1 MHYIYMEELY
11 MIKGHVAI
19 ELHNHKTGL
28 RDRIEGDNMITNALG
43 YAIPNVIGANYS
55 ADNIMPIYQKAL
67 GSLMLFDGLLTEDKS
82 NIFFPSEAHLV
93 ASANRNL
100 NTTDSDRGSLNAAE
114 SYKTDTGYQ
123 SVWDFSTSQAN
134 GTIKSLALTL
144 NAYNKDQ
151 YSAIAYNFV
160 SPFIRYGIKNDKGE
174 TSFSPYPLC
183 YDADNQ
189 MLYYISTSK
198 GGTQSYQEED
208 ESGKKVT
215 KYKTECHV
223 IKTYVPTSQFKLADK
238 SNNAELGEEVAT
250 FCLETGTSYID
261 VRGAIRNG
269 YDGYAYM
276 CTPRGTEGKVELYKL
291 KVSDYSFEL
300 SELISFDCKSTKMY
314 NQWGYSTV
322 SKGYAYIISLEKK
335 SIYIVNLANPVDV
348 SECVLPNDLTIYDK
362 LTALKNGGVAFSTQ
376 KRISGTSSYEYRGAI
391 CYPDGKIIVSKYYA
405 TNTSTSYPILY
416 PPRLFTDNLMTFGFD
431 AYSSS
436 YLSRGALVNNYLGTI
451 YNLPQPIVKT
461 AASSM
466 KVVYTLTDI
475 D

>member
-28 RDRIEGDNMITNALG
+28 RDRIEGDNMVTNALG

-55 ADNIMPIYQKAL
+55 ANSIMPICQKAL

-100 NTTDSDRGSLNAAE
+100 NTTDSDRGSLNVAE

-144 NAYNKDQ
+144 NSYDKNHE
-151 YSAIAYNFV
+151 SAIAYNFV
-160 SPFIRYGIKNDKGE
+160 SPFTKYGVKDDNGN
-174 TSFSPYPLC
+174 TSFSLYPLC
-183 YDADNQ
+183 YDVDNQ

-198 GGTQSYQEED
+198 GGKQSYQEED

-238 SNNAELGEEVAT
+238 SDNAELGEEVAT
-250 FCLETGTSYID
+250 FYLETGTSYAD

-276 CTPRGTEGKVELYKL
+276 CTPIGTEGEVELYKL
-291 KVSDYSFEL
+291 KISDYSFEL
-300 SELISFDCKSTKMY
+300 SEPISFDCKSTKMY
-314 NQWGYSTV
+314 NKWGYSTV

-348 SECVLPNDLTIYDK
+348 SECVLPNDLTIYDN

-376 KRISGTSSYEYRGAI
+376 KRISDTSNYEYREAI
-391 CYPDGKIIVSKYYA
+391 CYPDGKMIVSKCY
-405 TNTSTSYPILY
+405 TTSIGESYPIFY
-416 PPRLFTDNLMTFGFD
+416 PPRLFADNLMTFGFD
-431 AYSSS
+431 AYSG

>member
-1 MHYIYMEELY
+1 
-11 MIKGHVAI
+11 
-19 ELHNHKTGL
+19 
-28 RDRIEGDNMITNALG
+28 
-43 YAIPNVIGANYS
+43 
-55 ADNIMPIYQKAL
+55 
-67 GSLMLFDGLLTEDKS
+67 MLFDGLLTEDKS

-100 NTTDSDRGSLNAAE
+100 NTIDSDRGSLNIAE

-144 NAYNKDQ
+144 NSYDKNQ
-151 YSAIAYNFV
+151 ESAIAYNFV
-160 SPFIRYGIKNDKGE
+160 SPFIRYGIKNDNGS
-174 TSFSPYPLC
+174 TSFYPYPLC

-189 MLYYISTSK
+189 VLYYISDSK
-198 GGTQSYQEED
+198 GGTQSYQD
-208 ESGKKVT
+208 ENGKKVT

-223 IKTYVPTSQFKLADK
+223 IKAYVPTSQFKLADK

-250 FCLETGTSYID
+250 FYLETGTSSAD

-276 CTPRGTEGKVELYKL
+276 CTPIGTEGEVELYKL
-291 KVSDYSFEL
+291 KISDYSFEL
-300 SELISFDCKSTKMY
+300 SEPINFTCKSTKMY
-314 NQWGYSTV
+314 NHWGDSTV
-322 SKGYAYIISLEKK
+322 SKGYAYIISLEEK

-348 SECVLPNDLTIYDK
+348 SECTLPNDLVVYGR
-362 LTALKNGGVAFSTQ
+362 LTALKNGGVAFVTQ
-376 KRISGTSSYEYRGAI
+376 KPISGTSSHEYRVAI
-391 CYPDGKIIVSKYYA
+391 CYPDGKIIVSKYYR
-405 TNTSTSYPILY
+405 TGMNPSYPIFY
-416 PPRLFTDNLMTFGFD
+416 PPRLFTDNLMTFGFN
-431 AYSSS
+431 AYES
-436 YLSRGALVNNYLGTI
+436 YLSQGALVNNYLGTI

>member
-1 MHYIYMEELY
+1 

-55 ADNIMPIYQKAL
+55 ADNIMPICQKAL
-67 GSLMLFDGLLTEDKS
+67 GSVMLFDGLLTEDKN

-100 NTTDSDRGSLNAAE
+100 NTTDSDRGSLNVAE

-144 NAYNKDQ
+144 NAYNKDP

-160 SPFIRYGIKNDKGE
+160 SPFVRYGIKDDNGS
-174 TSFSPYPLC
+174 TLFSSYPLC

-189 MLYYISTSK
+189 MLYYISNSK
-198 GGTQSYQEED
+198 GGIQRYQEED
-208 ESGKKVT
+208 DNGEKVT

-223 IKTYVPTSQFKLADK
+223 IKAYVPTSQFKLADK

-250 FCLETGTSYID
+250 FYLETGTSYAD

-276 CTPRGTEGKVELYKL
+276 CTPSEIEGKVELYKL
-291 KVSDYSFEL
+291 KISDYSFEL
-300 SELISFDCKSTKMY
+300 SEPINFTCKSTKMY
-314 NQWGYSTV
+314 NHWSYSTV

-348 SECVLPNDLTIYDK
+348 SECTLPNDLAIYNR
-362 LTALKNGGVAFSTQ
+362 LMALKNGGVAFSTQ
-376 KRISGTSSYEYRGAI
+376 KRIGDTSNYEYREAI
-391 CYPDGKIIVSKYYA
+391 CYPDGKIIVSKYYE
-405 TNTSTSYPILY
+405 TSASSSYPIFY
-416 PPRLFTDNLMTFGFD
+416 PPRLFTDNLMAFGFE

-436 YLSRGALVNNYLGTI
+436 YLSLGALINNYLGTI
-451 YNLPQPIVKT
+451 HNLPQPIVKT

>member
-1 MHYIYMEELY
+1 

-28 RDRIEGDNMITNALG
+28 RDRIEGDNMVTNALN

-55 ADNIMPIYQKAL
+55 ADNIMPICQKAL
-67 GSLMLFDGLLTEDKS
+67 GSVMLFDGILTEDKN

-100 NTTDSDRGSLNAAE
+100 NTTDSDRGSLNTAE
-114 SYKTDTGYQ
+114 TYKTDTGYQ

-144 NAYNKDQ
+144 NSYSRNSD
-151 YSAIAYNFV
+151 SAIAYNFV
-160 SPFIRYGIKNDKGE
+160 SPFTRYGIKDDNGS

-198 GGTQSYQEED
+198 GGIQSYQEENAD
-208 ESGKKVT
+208 GKKVT
-215 KYKTECHV
+215 KYRTECHV
-223 IKTYVPTSQFKLADK
+223 IKTYVPTSQFKLADY
-238 SNNAELGEEVAT
+238 SNNSELGEEVAT
-250 FCLETGTSYID
+250 FYLESGTSYID
-261 VRGAIRNG
+261 LRGAIRNG

-276 CTPRGTEGKVELYKL
+276 CTPAGTEGDVELYKL
-291 KVSDYSFEL
+291 KISDYSFEL
-300 SELISFDCKSTKMY
+300 SEPINFTCKSTKMY
-314 NQWGYSTV
+314 NYWGYSTV

-335 SIYIVNLANPVDV
+335 SLYIVNLANPVDV
-348 SECVLPNDLTIYDK
+348 SESVLPNDLTIYDK
-362 LTALKNGGVAFSTQ
+362 LMALKNGGVAFSTQ
-376 KRISGTSSYEYRGAI
+376 KRISGTSDYEYREAI
-391 CYPDGKIIVSKYYA
+391 CYPDGKIIVSKYYR
-405 TNTSTSYPILY
+405 TSISSSYPIFY
-416 PPRLFTDNLMTFGFD
+416 PPRLFADNLMTFGSS
-431 AYSSS
+431 AYNSH
-436 YLSRGALVNNYLGTI
+436 LSKGALVNNYLGTI

>member
-1 MHYIYMEELY
+1 

-28 RDRIEGDNMITNALG
+28 RDRIEGDNMVTNALN

-55 ADNIMPIYQKAL
+55 ADNIMPICQKAL
-67 GSLMLFDGLLTEDKS
+67 GSVMLFDGILTEDKN

-100 NTTDSDRGSLNAAE
+100 NTTDSDRGSLNTAE
-114 SYKTDTGYQ
+114 TYKTDTGYQ

-144 NAYNKDQ
+144 NSYSKNSD
-151 YSAIAYNFV
+151 SAIAYNFV
-160 SPFIRYGIKNDKGE
+160 SPFTRYGIKDDNGS

-183 YDADNQ
+183 YDVDNQ

-198 GGTQSYQEED
+198 GGVKSYQEED
-208 ESGKKVT
+208 GDGKKVT
-215 KYKTECHV
+215 KYRTECHV
-223 IKTYVPTSQFKLADK
+223 IKTYVPTSQFKLADY
-238 SNNAELGEEVAT
+238 SDNRELGEEVAT
-250 FCLETGTSYID
+250 FYLESGTSYVD
-261 VRGAIRNG
+261 LRGAIRNG

-276 CTPRGTEGKVELYKL
+276 CTPIGTKGDVEIYKL
-291 KVSDYSFEL
+291 KISDYSFEL
-300 SELISFDCKSTKMY
+300 SEPINFTCKSTKMY
-314 NQWGYSTV
+314 NYWGYSTV

-335 SIYIVNLANPVDV
+335 SLYIVNLANPVDV
-348 SECVLPNDLTIYDK
+348 SESVLPNDLTIYDK
-362 LTALKNGGVAFSTQ
+362 LMALKNGGVAFSTR
-376 KRISGTSSYEYRGAI
+376 KRISGTSDYEYREAI
-391 CYPDGKIIVSKYYA
+391 CYPDGKIIVSKYYR
-405 TNTSTSYPILY
+405 TSISSSYPIFY
-416 PPRLFTDNLMTFGFD
+416 PPRLFADNLMTFGSS
-431 AYSSS
+431 AYNSS
-436 YLSRGALVNNYLGTI
+436 LSKGALVNNYLGTI

>member
-1 MHYIYMEELY
+1 

-28 RDRIEGDNMITNALG
+28 RDRIEGDNMVTNALN

-55 ADNIMPIYQKAL
+55 ADNIMPICQKAL
-67 GSLMLFDGLLTEDKS
+67 GSVMLFDGILTEDKN

-100 NTTDSDRGSLNAAE
+100 NTTDSDRGSLNTAE
-114 SYKTDTGYQ
+114 TYKTDTGYQ

-144 NAYNKDQ
+144 NSYSRNSD
-151 YSAIAYNFV
+151 SAIAYNFV
-160 SPFIRYGIKNDKGE
+160 SPFTRYGIKDDDGS

-189 MLYYISTSK
+189 MLYYISASK
-198 GGTQSYQEED
+198 GGTQSYQEENAD
-208 ESGKKVT
+208 GKKVT
-215 KYKTECHV
+215 KYRTECHV

-238 SNNAELGEEVAT
+238 SDNRELGEEVAT
-250 FCLETGTSYID
+250 FYLESGTSYID
-261 VRGAIRNG
+261 LRGAIRNG

-276 CTPRGTEGKVELYKL
+276 CTPMGTEGKVEIYKL
-291 KVSDYSFEL
+291 KISDYSFEL
-300 SELISFDCKSTKMY
+300 SEPINFTCKSTKMY
-314 NQWGYSTV
+314 NYWGYSTV

-348 SECVLPNDLTIYDK
+348 SESVLPNDLTIYDK
-362 LTALKNGGVAFSTQ
+362 LMALKNGGVAFSTW
-376 KRISGTSSYEYRGAI
+376 KRISGTSDDEYREAI
-391 CYPDGKIIVSKYYA
+391 CYPDGKIIVSKYYR
-405 TNTSTSYPILY
+405 TNTSQSYPIFY
-416 PPRLFTDNLMTFGFD
+416 PPRLFADNLMTFGSN
-431 AYSSS
+431 AYDG

>member
-1 MHYIYMEELY
+1 

-28 RDRIEGDNMITNALG
+28 RDRIEGDNMVTNALN

-55 ADNIMPIYQKAL
+55 ADNIMPICQKAL
-67 GSLMLFDGLLTEDKS
+67 GSVMLFDGILTEDKN

-100 NTTDSDRGSLNAAE
+100 NTTDSDRGSLNTAE
-114 SYKTDTGYQ
+114 TYKTDTGYQ

-144 NAYNKDQ
+144 NSYSRNSD
-151 YSAIAYNFV
+151 SAIAYNFV
-160 SPFIRYGIKNDKGE
+160 SPFTRYGIKDDDGS

-189 MLYYISTSK
+189 MLYYISASK
-198 GGTQSYQEED
+198 GGIQSYQEED
-208 ESGKKVT
+208 GDGKKVT
-215 KYKTECHV
+215 KYRTECHV

-238 SNNAELGEEVAT
+238 SDNRELGEEVAT
-250 FCLETGTSYID
+250 FYLESGTSYVD
-261 VRGAIRNG
+261 LRGAIRNG

-276 CTPRGTEGKVELYKL
+276 CTPAGTKGDVEIYKL
-291 KVSDYSFEL
+291 KISDYSFEL
-300 SELISFDCKSTKMY
+300 SEPINFTCKSTKMY
-314 NQWGYSTV
+314 NYWGYSTV

-335 SIYIVNLANPVDV
+335 SLYIVNLANPVDV
-348 SECVLPNDLTIYDK
+348 SESVLPNDLTIYDS
-362 LTALKNGGVAFSTQ
+362 LMALKNGGVAFSTR
-376 KRISGTSSYEYRGAI
+376 KRISGTSDDEYREAI
-391 CYPDGKIIVSKYYA
+391 CYPDGKIIVSKYYR
-405 TNTSTSYPILY
+405 TGISQSYPIFY
-416 PPRLFTDNLMTFGFD
+416 PPRLFADNLMTFGSY
-431 AYSSS
+431 AYSG

>member
-1 MHYIYMEELY
+1 

-28 RDRIEGDNMITNALG
+28 RDRIEGDNMVTNALN

-55 ADNIMPIYQKAL
+55 ADNIMPICQKAL
-67 GSLMLFDGLLTEDKS
+67 GSVMLFDGILTEDKN

-100 NTTDSDRGSLNAAE
+100 NTTDSDRGSLNTAE
-114 SYKTDTGYQ
+114 TYKTDTGYQ

-144 NAYNKDQ
+144 NSYSRNSD
-151 YSAIAYNFV
+151 SAIAYNFV
-160 SPFIRYGIKNDKGE
+160 SPFTRYGIKDDNGS

-189 MLYYISTSK
+189 MLYYISASK
-198 GGTQSYQEED
+198 GGIQSYQEED
-208 ESGKKVT
+208 SDGKKVT
-215 KYKTECHV
+215 KYRTECHV

-238 SNNAELGEEVAT
+238 SDNRELGEEVAT
-250 FCLETGTSYID
+250 FYLESGTSYID
-261 VRGAIRNG
+261 LRGAIRNG

-276 CTPRGTEGKVELYKL
+276 CTPIGTEGDVEIYKL
-291 KVSDYSFEL
+291 KISDYSFEL
-300 SELISFDCKSTKMY
+300 SEPINFTCKSTKMY
-314 NQWGYSTV
+314 NYWGYSTV

-335 SIYIVNLANPVDV
+335 SLYIVNLANPVDV
-348 SECVLPNDLTIYDK
+348 SESVLPNDLTIYGN
-362 LTALKNGGVAFSTQ
+362 LMALKNGGVAFSTR
-376 KRISGTSSYEYRGAI
+376 KRISGTSDDEYREAI
-391 CYPDGKIIVSKYYA
+391 CYPDGKIIVSKYYR
-405 TNTSTSYPILY
+405 TSISSSYPIFY
-416 PPRLFTDNLMTFGFD
+416 PPRLFADNLMTFGSS
-431 AYSSS
+431 AYNSS
-436 YLSRGALVNNYLGTI
+436 LSKGALVNNYLGTI

>member
-1 MHYIYMEELY
+1 

-28 RDRIEGDNMITNALG
+28 RDRIEGDNMITNALN

-55 ADNIMPIYQKAL
+55 ADNIMPICQKAL
-67 GSLMLFDGLLTEDKS
+67 GSVMLFDGILTEDKN

-100 NTTDSDRGSLNAAE
+100 NTTDSDRGSLNTAE
-114 SYKTDTGYQ
+114 TYKTDTGYQ

-144 NAYNKDQ
+144 NSYSKNSD
-151 YSAIAYNFV
+151 SAIAYNFV
-160 SPFIRYGIKNDKGE
+160 SPFTRYGIKDDNGS

-208 ESGKKVT
+208 GDGKKVT
-215 KYKTECHV
+215 KYRTECHV

-238 SNNAELGEEVAT
+238 SDNRELGEEVAT
-250 FCLETGTSYID
+250 FYLESGTSYVD
-261 VRGAIRNG
+261 LRGAIRNG

-276 CTPRGTEGKVELYKL
+276 CTPAGTKGDVEIYKL
-291 KVSDYSFEL
+291 KISDYSFEL
-300 SELISFDCKSTKMY
+300 SEPINFTCKSTKMY
-314 NQWGYSTV
+314 NYWGYSTV

-335 SIYIVNLANPVDV
+335 SLYIVNLANPVDV
-348 SECVLPNDLTIYDK
+348 SESVLPNDLTIYGN
-362 LTALKNGGVAFSTQ
+362 LMALKNGGVAFSTR
-376 KRISGTSSYEYRGAI
+376 KRISGTSDDEYREAI
-391 CYPDGKIIVSKYYA
+391 CYPDGKIIVSKYYR
-405 TNTSTSYPILY
+405 TSISQSYPIFY
-416 PPRLFTDNLMTFGFD
+416 PPRLFADNLMTFGSN
-431 AYSSS
+431 AYNG

>member
-1 MHYIYMEELY
+1 
-11 MIKGHVAI
+11 MIKGHVTI

-67 GSLMLFDGLLTEDKS
+67 GSLMLFDGLLTEDKN

-144 NAYNKDQ
+144 NSYDKNQ
-151 YSAIAYNFV
+151 ESAIAYNFV
-160 SPFIRYGIKNDKGE
+160 SPFIRYGIKNDNGS
-174 TSFSPYPLC
+174 TSFYPYPLC

-189 MLYYISTSK
+189 VLYYISDSK

-208 ESGKKVT
+208 ENGKKVK

-223 IKTYVPTSQFKLADK
+223 IKAYVPTSQFKLADE

-250 FCLETGTSYID
+250 FYLETGTSNID
-261 VRGAIRNG
+261 VREAIRNG

-276 CTPRGTEGKVELYKL
+276 CTPIGTEGEVELYKL
-291 KVSDYSFEL
+291 KISDYSFEL
-300 SELISFDCKSTKMY
+300 SEPINFTCKSTKMY
-314 NQWGYSTV
+314 NYWGNSTV

-348 SECVLPNDLTIYDK
+348 SECTLPNDLVVYNR
-362 LTALKNGGVAFSTQ
+362 LTALKNGGVAFSVQ
-376 KRISGTSSYEYRGAI
+376 KPISGTSSYEYREAI
-391 CYPDGKIIVSKYYA
+391 CYPDGKIIVSKYY
-405 TNTSTSYPILY
+405 TTGMSTIYPILY
-416 PPRLFTDNLMTFGFD
+416 PPRLFTDNLMTFGFN
-431 AYSSS
+431 AYSSTW
-436 YLSRGALVNNYLGTI
+436 LSRGALVNNYLGTI

>member
-1 MHYIYMEELY
+1 MHYIYTEVHY
-11 MIKGHVAI
+11 MIKGHVTI

-67 GSLMLFDGLLTEDKS
+67 GSLMLFDGLLTEDKN

-144 NAYNKDQ
+144 NSYDKNQ
-151 YSAIAYNFV
+151 ESAIAYNFV
-160 SPFIRYGIKNDKGE
+160 SPFIRYGIKNDNGS
-174 TSFSPYPLC
+174 TSFYPYPLC

-189 MLYYISTSK
+189 VLYYISDSK

-208 ESGKKVT
+208 ENGKKVK

-223 IKTYVPTSQFKLADK
+223 IKAYVPTSQFKLADE

-250 FCLETGTSYID
+250 FYLETGTSNID
-261 VRGAIRNG
+261 VREAIRNG

-276 CTPRGTEGKVELYKL
+276 CTPIGTEGEVELYKL
-291 KVSDYSFEL
+291 KISDYSFEL
-300 SELISFDCKSTKMY
+300 SEPINFTCKSTKMY
-314 NQWGYSTV
+314 NYWGNSTV

-348 SECVLPNDLTIYDK
+348 SECTLPNDLVVYNR
-362 LTALKNGGVAFSTQ
+362 LTALKNGGVAFSVQ
-376 KRISGTSSYEYRGAI
+376 KPISGTSSYEYREAI
-391 CYPDGKIIVSKYYA
+391 CYPDGKIIVSKYY
-405 TNTSTSYPILY
+405 TTGMSTIYPILY
-416 PPRLFTDNLMTFGFD
+416 PPRLFTDNLMTFGFN
-431 AYSSS
+431 AYSSTW
-436 YLSRGALVNNYLGTI
+436 LSRGALVNNYLGTI

>member
-1 MHYIYMEELY
+1 

-55 ADNIMPIYQKAL
+55 ADNIMPICQKAL
-67 GSLMLFDGLLTEDKS
+67 GSVMLFDGILTEDKN

-100 NTTDSDRGSLNAAE
+100 NTTDSDRGSLNTAE
-114 SYKTDTGYQ
+114 TYKTDTGYQ

-144 NAYNKDQ
+144 NSYSRNSD
-151 YSAIAYNFV
+151 SAIAYNFV
-160 SPFIRYGIKNDKGE
+160 SPFTRYGIKNDNGD

-189 MLYYISTSK
+189 MLYYISASK
-198 GGTQSYQEED
+198 GGMQSYQEED
-208 ESGKKVT
+208 GDGKKVT
-215 KYKTECHV
+215 KYRTECHV
-223 IKTYVPTSQFKLADK
+223 IKTYVPTSQFKLADY
-238 SNNAELGEEVAT
+238 SNNSELGEEVAT
-250 FCLETGTSYID
+250 FYLESGTSYID
-261 VRGAIRNG
+261 LRGAIRNG

-276 CTPRGTEGKVELYKL
+276 CTPSGTEGDVELYKL
-291 KVSDYSFEL
+291 KISDYSFEL
-300 SELISFDCKSTKMY
+300 SEPINFTCKSTKMY
-314 NQWGYSTV
+314 NYWGYSTV

-335 SIYIVNLANPVDV
+335 SLYIVNLANPVDV
-348 SECVLPNDLTIYDK
+348 SESVLPNDLTIYDK
-362 LTALKNGGVAFSTQ
+362 LMALKNGGVAFSTH
-376 KRISGTSSYEYRGAI
+376 KRISGTSDSEYREAI
-391 CYPDGKIIVSKYYA
+391 CYPDGKIIVSKHYR
-405 TNTSTSYPILY
+405 TSTSSYPIFY
-416 PPRLFTDNLMTFGFD
+416 PPRLFADNLMTFGSN
-431 AYSSS
+431 AYGG
-436 YLSRGALVNNYLGTI
+436 YLSQGALVNNYLGTI

>member
-1 MHYIYMEELY
+1 

-55 ADNIMPIYQKAL
+55 ADNIMPICQKAL
-67 GSLMLFDGLLTEDKS
+67 GSVMLFDGILTEDKN

-100 NTTDSDRGSLNAAE
+100 NTTDSDRGSLNTAE
-114 SYKTDTGYQ
+114 TYKTDTGYQ

-144 NAYNKDQ
+144 NSYSRNSD
-151 YSAIAYNFV
+151 SAIAYNFV
-160 SPFIRYGIKNDKGE
+160 SPFTRYGIKDDNGN
-174 TSFSPYPLC
+174 TSFSSYPLC
-183 YDADNQ
+183 YDVDNQ
-189 MLYYISTSK
+189 MLYYISASK
-198 GGTQSYQEED
+198 GGIQSYQEENAD
-208 ESGKKVT
+208 GKKVT
-215 KYKTECHV
+215 KYRTECHV
-223 IKTYVPTSQFKLADK
+223 IKTYVPTSQFKLADY
-238 SNNAELGEEVAT
+238 SDNRELGEEVAT
-250 FCLETGTSYID
+250 FYLESGTSYID
-261 VRGAIRNG
+261 LRGAIRNG

-276 CTPRGTEGKVELYKL
+276 CTPIGTKGDVEIYKL
-291 KVSDYSFEL
+291 KISDYSFEL
-300 SELISFDCKSTKMY
+300 SEPINCTCKSTKMY
-314 NQWGYSTV
+314 NYWGYSTV

-335 SIYIVNLANPVDV
+335 SLYIVNLANPVDV
-348 SECVLPNDLTIYDK
+348 SESVLPNDLTIYNT
-362 LTALKNGGVAFSTQ
+362 LIALKNGGVAFSTH
-376 KRISGTSSYEYRGAI
+376 KRISGTSDSEYREAI
-391 CYPDGKIIVSKYYA
+391 CYPDGKIIVSKYYR
-405 TNTSTSYPILY
+405 TSTSSYPIFY
-416 PPRLFTDNLMTFGFD
+416 PPRLFADNLMTFGSN
-431 AYSSS
+431 AYNG

>member
-1 MHYIYMEELY
+1 

-28 RDRIEGDNMITNALG
+28 RDRIEGDNMITNALN

-55 ADNIMPIYQKAL
+55 ADNIMPICQKAL
-67 GSLMLFDGLLTEDKS
+67 GSVMLFDGILTEDKN

-100 NTTDSDRGSLNAAE
+100 NTTDSDRGSLNTAE
-114 SYKTDTGYQ
+114 TYKTDTGYQ

-144 NAYNKDQ
+144 NSYSRNSD
-151 YSAIAYNFV
+151 SAIAYNFV
-160 SPFIRYGIKNDKGE
+160 SPFTRYGIKNDNGD

-189 MLYYISTSK
+189 MLYYISASK
-198 GGTQSYQEED
+198 GGVQSYQEENGD
-208 ESGKKVT
+208 GKKVT
-215 KYKTECHV
+215 KYRTECHV
-223 IKTYVPTSQFKLADK
+223 IKTYVPTSQFKLADY
-238 SNNAELGEEVAT
+238 SDNSELGEEVAT
-250 FCLETGTSYID
+250 FYLESGTSYVD
-261 VRGAIRNG
+261 LREAIRNG

-276 CTPRGTEGKVELYKL
+276 CTPMGTEGKVEIYKL
-291 KVSDYSFEL
+291 KISDYSFEL
-300 SELISFDCKSTKMY
+300 SEPINFTCKSTKMY
-314 NQWGYSTV
+314 NYWGYSTV

-335 SIYIVNLANPVDV
+335 SLYIVNLANPVDV
-348 SECVLPNDLTIYDK
+348 SESVLPNDLTIYDK
-362 LTALKNGGVAFSTQ
+362 LMALKNGGVAFSTQ
-376 KRISGTSSYEYRGAI
+376 KWISGTSNYEYREAI
-391 CYPDGKIIVSKYYA
+391 CYPDGKIIVSKYYR
-405 TNTSTSYPILY
+405 TSISSSYPIFY
-416 PPRLFTDNLMTFGFD
+416 PPRLFADNLMTFGSS
-431 AYSSS
+431 AYNS
-436 YLSRGALVNNYLGTI
+436 YLSKGALVNNYLGTI

>member
-1 MHYIYMEELY
+1 

-55 ADNIMPIYQKAL
+55 ADNIMPICQKAL
-67 GSLMLFDGLLTEDKS
+67 GSLMLFDGLLTEDKN

-100 NTTDSDRGSLNAAE
+100 NTTDSDRGSLNTAE
-114 SYKTDTGYQ
+114 TYKTDTGYQ

-144 NAYNKDQ
+144 NAYSKDQ

-160 SPFIRYGIKNDKGE
+160 SPFIRYGIKDDDGD
-174 TSFSPYPLC
+174 TSFSLYPLC

-189 MLYYISTSK
+189 MLYYISSSK
-198 GGTQSYQEED
+198 GGIQGYQEED
-208 ESGKKVT
+208 DNGKKVT

-223 IKTYVPTSQFKLADK
+223 IKAYVPTSQFKLADK
-238 SNNAELGEEVAT
+238 SDNTELGEEVTT
-250 FCLETGTSYID
+250 FYLESGTSYTD
-261 VRGAIRNG
+261 LRGAIRNG

-276 CTPRGTEGKVELYKL
+276 CTPIGTEGEVELYKL
-291 KVSDYSFEL
+291 KISDYSFEL
-300 SELISFDCKSTKMY
+300 SEPINFTCKSTKMY
-314 NQWGYSTV
+314 NYWGNSTV

-348 SECVLPNDLTIYDK
+348 SECTLPNDLVVYNR
-362 LTALKNGGVAFSTQ
+362 LTALKNGGVAFSVQ
-376 KRISGTSSYEYRGAI
+376 KPISGTSSHEYRGAI
-391 CYPDGKIIVSKYYA
+391 CYPDGKIIISKYYA
-405 TNTSTSYPILY
+405 TDISTSYPILY

>member
-1 MHYIYMEELY
+1 

-28 RDRIEGDNMITNALG
+28 RDRIEGDNMVTNALN

-55 ADNIMPIYQKAL
+55 ADNIMPICQKAL
-67 GSLMLFDGLLTEDKS
+67 GSVMLFDGILTEDKN

-100 NTTDSDRGSLNAAE
+100 NTTDSDRGSLNTAE
-114 SYKTDTGYQ
+114 TYKTDTGYQ

-144 NAYNKDQ
+144 NSYSRNSD
-151 YSAIAYNFV
+151 SAIAYNFV
-160 SPFIRYGIKNDKGE
+160 SPFTRYGIKDDNGN

-189 MLYYISTSK
+189 MLYYISASK

-208 ESGKKVT
+208 GDGKKVT
-215 KYKTECHV
+215 KYRTECHV
-223 IKTYVPTSQFKLADK
+223 IKTYVPTSQFKLADY
-238 SNNAELGEEVAT
+238 SDNRELGEEVAT
-250 FCLETGTSYID
+250 FYLESGTSYID
-261 VRGAIRNG
+261 LRGAIRNG

-276 CTPRGTEGKVELYKL
+276 CTPSGTEGDVEIYKL
-291 KVSDYSFEL
+291 KISDYSFEL
-300 SELISFDCKSTKMY
+300 SEPINFTCKSTKMY
-314 NQWGYSTV
+314 NYWGYSTV

-335 SIYIVNLANPVDV
+335 SLYIVNLANPVDV
-348 SECVLPNDLTIYDK
+348 SESVLPNDLTIYGN
-362 LTALKNGGVAFSTQ
+362 LMALKNGGVAFSTW
-376 KRISGTSSYEYRGAI
+376 KRISGTSDDEYREAI
-391 CYPDGKIIVSKYYA
+391 CYPDGKIIVSKYYR
-405 TNTSTSYPILY
+405 TSTSQSYPIFY
-416 PPRLFTDNLMTFGFD
+416 PPRLFADNLMTFGSN
-431 AYSSS
+431 AYNG

>member
-1 MHYIYMEELY
+1 

-19 ELHNHKTGL
+19 ELHDHKTGL

-55 ADNIMPIYQKAL
+55 ADNIMPICQKAL
-67 GSLMLFDGLLTEDKS
+67 GSVMLFDGLLTEDKN

-100 NTTDSDRGSLNAAE
+100 NTTDSDRGSLNTAE
-114 SYKTDTGYQ
+114 TYKTDTGYQ

-144 NAYNKDQ
+144 NSYSRNSD
-151 YSAIAYNFV
+151 SAIAYNFV
-160 SPFIRYGIKNDKGE
+160 SPFTRYGIKDDNGS

-198 GGTQSYQEED
+198 GGVQSYQKED
-208 ESGKKVT
+208 GNGKKVT
-215 KYKTECHV
+215 KYRTECHV
-223 IKTYVPTSQFKLADK
+223 IKTYVPTSQFKLADY
-238 SNNAELGEEVAT
+238 SDNRELGEEVAT
-250 FCLETGTSYID
+250 FYLESGTSYVD
-261 VRGAIRNG
+261 LRGAIRNG

-276 CTPRGTEGKVELYKL
+276 CTPAGTEGDVEIYKL
-291 KVSDYSFEL
+291 KISDYSFEL
-300 SELISFDCKSTKMY
+300 SEPINFTCKSTKMY
-314 NQWGYSTV
+314 NHWGYSTV

-335 SIYIVNLANPVDV
+335 SLYIVNLANPVDV
-348 SECVLPNDLTIYDK
+348 SESVLPNDLTIYDK
-362 LTALKNGGVAFSTQ
+362 LMALKNGGVAFSTW
-376 KRISGTSSYEYRGAI
+376 KRISGTSNNEYREAI
-391 CYPDGKIIVSKYYA
+391 CYPDGKIIVSKYYR
-405 TNTSTSYPILY
+405 TSISQSYPIFY
-416 PPRLFTDNLMTFGFD
+416 PPRLFADNLMTFGSN
-431 AYSSS
+431 AYDS

>member
-1 MHYIYMEELY
+1 

-28 RDRIEGDNMITNALG
+28 RDRIEGDNMVTNALN

-55 ADNIMPIYQKAL
+55 ADNIMPICQKAL
-67 GSLMLFDGLLTEDKS
+67 GSVMLFDGLLTEDKN

-100 NTTDSDRGSLNAAE
+100 NTTDSDRGSLNTAE
-114 SYKTDTGYQ
+114 TYKTDTGYQ

-144 NAYNKDQ
+144 NSYSKNSD
-151 YSAIAYNFV
+151 SAIAYNFV
-160 SPFIRYGIKNDKGE
+160 SPFTRYGIKDDNGS

-189 MLYYISTSK
+189 MLYYISASK

-208 ESGKKVT
+208 GDGKKVT
-215 KYKTECHV
+215 KYRTECHV
-223 IKTYVPTSQFKLADK
+223 IKTYVPTSQFKLADY
-238 SNNAELGEEVAT
+238 SDNRELGEEVAA
-250 FCLETGTSYID
+250 FYLESGTSYVD
-261 VRGAIRNG
+261 LRGAIRNG

-276 CTPRGTEGKVELYKL
+276 CTPAGTEGDVEIYKL
-291 KVSDYSFEL
+291 KISDYSFEL
-300 SELISFDCKSTKMY
+300 SEPINFTCKSTKMY
-314 NQWGYSTV
+314 NYWGYSTV

-335 SIYIVNLANPVDV
+335 SLYIVNLANPVDV
-348 SECVLPNDLTIYDK
+348 SESVLPNDLTIYDN
-362 LTALKNGGVAFSTQ
+362 LMALKNGGVAFSTR
-376 KRISGTSSYEYRGAI
+376 KRISGTSDDEYREAI
-391 CYPDGKIIVSKYYA
+391 CYPDGKIIVSKYYR
-405 TNTSTSYPILY
+405 TSTSRSYPIFY
-416 PPRLFTDNLMTFGFD
+416 PPRLFADNLMAFGSY
-431 AYSSS
+431 AYDSH
-436 YLSRGALVNNYLGTI
+436 LSRGALVNNYLGTI

>member
-1 MHYIYMEELY
+1 

-55 ADNIMPIYQKAL
+55 ADNIMPICQKAL
-67 GSLMLFDGLLTEDKS
+67 GSVMLFDGILTEDKN

-100 NTTDSDRGSLNAAE
+100 NTTDSDRGSLNTAE
-114 SYKTDTGYQ
+114 TYKTDTGYQ

-144 NAYNKDQ
+144 NSYSRNSD
-151 YSAIAYNFV
+151 SAIAYNFV
-160 SPFIRYGIKNDKGE
+160 SPFTRYGIKDDNGN

-189 MLYYISTSK
+189 MLYYISASK

-208 ESGKKVT
+208 GDGKKVT
-215 KYKTECHV
+215 KYRTECHV
-223 IKTYVPTSQFKLADK
+223 IKTYVPTSQFKLADY
-238 SNNAELGEEVAT
+238 SDNRELGEEVAT
-250 FCLETGTSYID
+250 FYLESGTSYID
-261 VRGAIRNG
+261 LRGAIRNG

-276 CTPRGTEGKVELYKL
+276 CTPVGTKGDVEIYKL
-291 KVSDYSFEL
+291 KISDYSFEL
-300 SELISFDCKSTKMY
+300 SEPINFTCKSTKMY
-314 NQWGYSTV
+314 NYWGYSTV

-335 SIYIVNLANPVDV
+335 SLYIVNLANPVDV
-348 SECVLPNDLTIYDK
+348 SESVLPNDLTIYGN
-362 LTALKNGGVAFSTQ
+362 LMALKNGGVAFSTR
-376 KRISGTSSYEYRGAI
+376 KRISGTSDDEYREAI
-391 CYPDGKIIVSKYYA
+391 CYPDGKIIVSKYYR
-405 TNTSTSYPILY
+405 TSTSQSYPIFY
-416 PPRLFTDNLMTFGFD
+416 PPRLFADNLMTFGSN
-431 AYSSS
+431 AYNG

>member
-1 MHYIYMEELY
+1 

-28 RDRIEGDNMITNALG
+28 RDRIEGDNMVTNALN

-55 ADNIMPIYQKAL
+55 ADNIMPICQKAL
-67 GSLMLFDGLLTEDKS
+67 GSVMLFDGILTEDKN

-100 NTTDSDRGSLNAAE
+100 NTTDSDRGSLNTAE
-114 SYKTDTGYQ
+114 TYKTDTGYQ

-144 NAYNKDQ
+144 NSYSRNSD
-151 YSAIAYNFV
+151 SAIAYNFV
-160 SPFIRYGIKNDKGE
+160 SPFTRYGIKDDNGS

-198 GGTQSYQEED
+198 GGVQSYQEED
-208 ESGKKVT
+208 GDGKKVT
-215 KYKTECHV
+215 KYRTECHV
-223 IKTYVPTSQFKLADK
+223 IKTYVPTSQFKLADY
-238 SNNAELGEEVAT
+238 SDNRELGEEVAT
-250 FCLETGTSYID
+250 FYLESGTSYVD
-261 VRGAIRNG
+261 LRGAIRNG

-276 CTPRGTEGKVELYKL
+276 CTPAGTEGDVEIYKL
-291 KVSDYSFEL
+291 KISDYSFEL
-300 SELISFDCKSTKMY
+300 SEPINFTCKSTKMY
-314 NQWGYSTV
+314 NYWGYSTV

-335 SIYIVNLANPVDV
+335 SLYIVNLANPVDV
-348 SECVLPNDLTIYDK
+348 SESVLPNDLTIYGN
-362 LTALKNGGVAFSTQ
+362 LMALKNGGVAFSTR
-376 KRISGTSSYEYRGAI
+376 KRISGTSDDEYREAI
-391 CYPDGKIIVSKYYA
+391 CYPDGKIIVSKYYR
-405 TNTSTSYPILY
+405 TSISQSYPIFY
-416 PPRLFTDNLMTFGFD
+416 PPRLFADNLMTFGFN
-431 AYSSS
+431 AYDG

>member
-1 MHYIYMEELY
+1 MHYIYTEVHY
-11 MIKGHVAI
+11 VIKGHVAI

-28 RDRIEGDNMITNALG
+28 RDRIEGDNMVTNALG
-43 YAIPNVIGANYS
+43 YAIPNIIGANYS

-67 GSLMLFDGLLTEDKS
+67 GSVMLFDGLLTEDKN

-144 NAYNKDQ
+144 NAYSKDQ
-151 YSAIAYNFV
+151 NSAIAYNFV
-160 SPFIRYGIKNDKGE
+160 SPFMRYGIKNDNGE
-174 TSFSPYPLC
+174 TTFSAYPLC

-189 MLYYISTSK
+189 MLYYISASK
-198 GGTQSYQEED
+198 GGIQSYQEED
-208 ESGKKVT
+208 ESRKKVT
-215 KYKTECHV
+215 RYKTECHV

-250 FCLETGTSYID
+250 FYLETGTSYID
-261 VRGAIRNG
+261 LRGAIRNG
-269 YDGYAYM
+269 YDGYAYI
-276 CTPRGTEGKVELYKL
+276 CTPRGAEGKVEIYKL
-291 KVSDYSFEL
+291 KISDYSFEL
-300 SELISFDCKSTKMY
+300 SELISFTCKSTKMY

-348 SECVLPNDLTIYDK
+348 SECTLPNDLVVYDR

-376 KRISGTSSYEYRGAI
+376 KPISGTSNYEYREGI
-391 CYPDGKIIVSKYYA
+391 CYPDGKMITSRYY
-405 TNTSTSYPILY
+405 TTTMNQYYPIFY
-416 PPRLFTDNLMTFGFD
+416 PPRLFADNLMTFGSY
-431 AYSSS
+431 AYNGHTSQ
-436 YLSRGALVNNYLGTI
+436 GALVNNYLGTI

>member
-1 MHYIYMEELY
+1 

-28 RDRIEGDNMITNALG
+28 RDRIEGDNMVTNALN

-55 ADNIMPIYQKAL
+55 ADNIMPICQKAL
-67 GSLMLFDGLLTEDKS
+67 GSVMLFDGILTEDKN

-100 NTTDSDRGSLNAAE
+100 NTTDSDRGSLNTAE
-114 SYKTDTGYQ
+114 TYKTDTGYQ

-144 NAYNKDQ
+144 NSYSRNSD
-151 YSAIAYNFV
+151 SAIAYNFV
-160 SPFIRYGIKNDKGE
+160 SPFTRYGIKDDNGN

-189 MLYYISTSK
+189 MLYYISASK

-208 ESGKKVT
+208 GDGKKVT
-215 KYKTECHV
+215 KYRTECHV
-223 IKTYVPTSQFKLADK
+223 IKTYVPTSQFKLADY
-238 SNNAELGEEVAT
+238 SDNRELGEEVAT
-250 FCLETGTSYID
+250 FYLESGTSYID
-261 VRGAIRNG
+261 LRGAIRNG

-276 CTPRGTEGKVELYKL
+276 CTPVGTKGDVEIYKL
-291 KVSDYSFEL
+291 KISDYSFEL
-300 SELISFDCKSTKMY
+300 SEPINFTCKSTKMY
-314 NQWGYSTV
+314 NYWGYSTV

-335 SIYIVNLANPVDV
+335 SLYIVNLANPVDV
-348 SECVLPNDLTIYDK
+348 SESVLPNDLTIYGN
-362 LTALKNGGVAFSTQ
+362 LMALKNGGVAFSTW
-376 KRISGTSSYEYRGAI
+376 KRISGTSDDEYREAI
-391 CYPDGKIIVSKYYA
+391 CYPDGKIIVSKYYR
-405 TNTSTSYPILY
+405 TSTSSYPIFY
-416 PPRLFTDNLMTFGFD
+416 PPRLFADNLMTFGSN
-431 AYSSS
+431 AYNG

-451 YNLPQPIVKT
+451 YNLPQPIGKT
-461 AASSM
+461 AASAM